1 MKKIHQH
8 GIVLDTGGDMDQ
20 SWKYVKWR
28 GQAQK
33 ATFYLISLYE
43 IYRVGELIE
52 MENRLAV
59 AWAQE

>member
-8 GIVLDTGGDMDQ
+8 GIVLNTCGDMDQ

-33 ATFYLISLYE
+33 AAFYLISF
-43 IYRVGELIE
+43 IWNIQSRWIDRNGK
-52 MENRLAV
+52 
-59 AWAQE
+59 